1 MRNPTRQAQQPRR
14 LWKATRRNLR
24 TLNIEFSFPTRF
36 IYYPGRQRALQVHG
50 QVVLAPPR
58 LQDRRSHP
66 NTHTFHQLVR
76 SNGIDLQFDAMLT
89 DAVVTRLIATW
100 LNDGM
105 TEECKEI
112 YLKRLVGMRLVL
124 IAGTN

>member
-1 MRNPTRQAQQPRR
+1 
-14 LWKATRRNLR
+14 
-24 TLNIEFSFPTRF
+24 
-36 IYYPGRQRALQVHG
+36 
-50 QVVLAPPR
+50 
-58 LQDRRSHP
+58 
-66 NTHTFHQLVR
+66 VR